1 MKKECDV
8 FIVEFSVFI
17 CFRTKWESE
26 KWGNRWCFD
35 GLV

>member
-1 MKKECDV
+1 MKK
-8 FIVEFSVFI
+8 SVMFLLLSLV
-17 CFRTKWESE
+17 CLSGFRTKWESE